1 MRRKI
6 NETFSKSQIY
16 MHFYNAIK
24 IKTASERPKSPSPAR
39 QVKAD
44 KHKKRHAPQKACLLF
59 KIQFLLSIDYKFGL
73 ILLHSETGGTIFKV
87 TNSSRILHKC
97 A

>member
-24 IKTASERPKSPSPAR
+24 IKTASERPKTPSPAR

-44 KHKKRHAPQKACLLF
+44 KHKKKDMPRKRHVFYL
-59 KIQFLLSIDYKFGL
+59 KFSFYYQL
-73 ILLHSETGGTIFKV
+73 IT
-87 TNSSRILHKC
+87 SSD
-97 A
+97 

>member
-24 IKTASERPKSPSPAR
+24 IKTASERPKPPSPAR

-44 KHKKRHAPQKACLLF
+44 KHKKDMPRKRHVFYL
-59 KIQFLLSIDYKFGL
+59 KFSFYYQL
-73 ILLHSETGGTIFKV
+73 IT
-87 TNSSRILHKC
+87 SSD
-97 A
+97 

>member
-24 IKTASERPKSPSPAR
+24 IKTASEKPKTPSPAR
-39 QVKAD
+39 LVKAD
-44 KHKKRHAPQKACLLF
+44 KHKKRHAP
-59 KIQFLLSIDYKFGL
+59 
-73 ILLHSETGGTIFKV
+73 
-87 TNSSRILHKC
+87 
-97 A
+97 